1 MTQEHPVE
9 HPVEK
14 PTWLEDLP
22 QRPLCD
28 IPWLGRVVVLSS
40 GAVNFC
46 CSSNAVVGDV
56 NQESLAA
63 IWVGETMQ
71 QIRRALAAQTL
82 PPQCRSTACPIYR
95 GDDAT
100 YLRQRMDG
108 YLRPAAFERRQR
120 LRAQLAGARLL
131 GPERAAPGEDFA
143 VDFVLPE
150 LGEGARVDA
159 FVALTAPD
167 GCIRF
172 GVEGTDHPLPSL
184 RHEWIGGAATTLTGA
199 RVRVPLDG
207 LTGTW
212 TCCAAL
218 FAFDSSPAALANCL
232 WSSRFPLR
240 VAPS

>member
-1 MTQEHPVE
+1 MSLE

-46 CSSNAVVGDV
+46 CSSNAVVGNV
-56 NQESLAA
+56 NQQSLAE
-63 IWVGETMQ
+63 IWRGETMQ

-82 PPQCRSTACPIYR
+82 PAQCRSTSCPIYR

-108 YLRPAAFERRQR
+108 HLLPEAFARRQR

-131 GPERAAPGEDFA
+131 GPERAVPGQEFA
-143 VDFVLPE
+143 VDFALPV

-167 GCIRF
+167 GGIRF
-172 GVEGTDHPLPSL
+172 GVQGTDHPLPSL
-184 RHEWIGGAATTLTGA
+184 RNAWIGGAATTLTGA
-199 RVRVPLDG
+199 RVRVPLDAAAG
-207 LTGTW
+207 QW

-232 WSSRFPLR
+232 WSTRFELG
-240 VAPS
+240 VAPA